1 MTDSDF
7 KPAVTF
13 TAEEI
18 EATRLE
24 RLATAAEERETTP
37 GELAVEFAPGT
48 AGCHEAM
55 HLASVVMDTVDRH
68 LCDHPAVLSNPDWYR
83 LADEAQTCLF
93 NLYQAIAEKHL
104 RGELQ

>member
-1 MTDSDF
+1 MTDF

-18 EATRLE
+18 EETRLD
-24 RLATAAEERETTP
+24 RLSAA
-37 GELAVEFAPGT
+37 GENFDRSIEQLVADFAPGT
-48 AGCHEAM
+48 VGCHEAM

-83 LADEAQTCLF
+83 LADEAQTALF
-93 NLYQAIAEKHL
+93 NLYQAMGARAAGIK
-104 RGELQ
+104 